1 MTCLSK
7 QKRGVVDFF
16 GDILQSLK
24 SINISEIIMGETT
37 MFIFHKL
44 RKVLTTISFIL
55 GILYI
60 NYELNSTLFNIV
72 QKIIN
77 NVNYEPNW
85 YLYIHV

>member
-1 MTCLSK
+1 
-7 QKRGVVDFF
+7 
-16 GDILQSLK
+16 
-24 SINISEIIMGETT
+24 